1 MSMKKNICF
10 GLSLTL
16 ALVVGVNAQSSSS
29 ATNMF
34 KITKVGND
42 ENQSFDVILNKKVVT
57 EAKQGD
63 WPEVS
68 PIVPDGK
75 MFKSFTVYDE
85 YGETTE
91 DQKVSATGRN
101 GMRFLMPKHEVFVK
115 VSYESLRYMLFV
127 EETENGTVSL
137 SFNDRYEHHSK
148 PGTKVTVNPNAANGY
163 KVSSIKVSKYLD
175 SKITVTCTK
184 NSTPTG
190 PGTGVM
196 GPGALVG
203 ATEGSCTFEMPNYDV
218 NVTATFVA
226 DSVQVHEKDL
236 KHKKFNVTYEL
247 NGGTLDKDAAKSF
260 ECTEM
265 AKLPTPTKDG
275 FDFVGWSL
283 ENKLDNVYYAIDA
296 LDGSACSDVTVYAI
310 WTVKGT
316 CLPQSVIAV
325 DSVLP
330 VCSSNLKCAL
340 FHSNVAKADSLCN
353 GIVWT
358 TDMSILSSSSSVVS
372 SSSVAASSSSAKPAS
387 SSVAASSSSAKPA
400 SSSVAAS
407 SSSAKPASSS
417 VAASSSSAK
426 PASSSVAASSSSAK
440 PASSSVAA
448 SSSSAKPASSSAK
461 ATSSSSK
468 AKSSSSV
475 ETFVESVKTEEDLPS
490 CTSKRENVTYY
501 VSELKKV
508 FVCKDR
514 KWTQFDPN
522 GIPVIV
528 HAAKFSAAVNGR
540 QLQVSG
546 AKVGSQVSL
555 FDMQGRVMYNGRA
568 DVSDFSL
575 NAPRTGSFLLRIGT
589 QQKIVNVR

>member
-1 MSMKKNICF
+1 MKKNICF

-137 SFNDRYEHHSK
+137 SFNDRYGHHSK

-175 SKITVTCTK
+175 SKTTVTCTK

-203 ATEGSCTFEMPNYDV
+203 ATEGSSTFEMPNYDV

-226 DSVQVHEKDL
+226 DSVQVHETDL

-400 SSSVAAS
+400 SSSAAAS

-417 VAASSSSAK
+417 A
-426 PASSSVAASSSSAK
+426 AASSSSAK

-461 ATSSSSK
+461 ATSSSDK

-475 ETFVESVKTEEDLPS
+475 ELDVESVKTEEDLPS

-522 GIPVIV
+522 GIPVIA

-546 AKVGSQVSL
+546 AKVGSQVNL
-555 FDMQGRVMYNGRA
+555 LDLQGRVVYSGQA
-568 DVSDFSL
+568 
-575 NAPRTGSFLLRIGT
+575 NAANFTMNLARSGTFVIRIGT